1 MEGTDKSRNGLLDIP
16 GFCAYVPGMT
26 RSIAA
31 QLRYNGKGPKFI
43 KPSPKLV
50 VYRKSD
56 VDAWLQEHEQTITE

>member
-1 MEGTDKSRNGLLDIP
+1 MEGTDKSRNGLLDIS
-16 GFCAYVPGMT
+16 GFCEYVPGMT

-31 QLRYNGKGPKFI
+31 QLRYNGNGPKFI

-56 VDAWLQEHEQTITE
+56 VDAWLQEREQTITA

>member
-1 MEGTDKSRNGLLDIP
+1 MEGLDKSRNVLLEFCGFSAYDP
-16 GFCAYVPGMT
+16 GYT

-31 QLRYNGKGPKFI
+31 QLRYNGRGPKFI

-56 VDAWLQEHEQTITE
+56 VDAWLQEHEQTITA